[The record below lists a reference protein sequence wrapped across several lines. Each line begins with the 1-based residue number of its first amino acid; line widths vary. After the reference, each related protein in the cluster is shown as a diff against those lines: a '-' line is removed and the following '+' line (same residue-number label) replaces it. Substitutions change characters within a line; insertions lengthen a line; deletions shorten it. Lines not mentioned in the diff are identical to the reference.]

1 MRTLI
6 GGAALVA
13 MRSSIGYTG
22 AKPGGEPDAQT
33 TETPLLVQFD
43 KRNRYGAFVHI
54 TNVGVVDIEIE
65 SIRINDRT
73 DCSYPRAPDNVNED
87 ILGITEFLNKH
98 ALRTLKVGDVA
109 SVLIGP
115 CQTFDRATITTDK
128 GTLTFGDR

>member
-13 MRSSIGYTG
+13 MLSSFGYTG
-22 AKPGGEPDAQT
+22 AKPGGEPNAQT

-43 KRNRYGAFVHI
+43 TRTRYGAFVHI

-73 DCSYPRAPDNVNED
+73 ECSYPRAPNNVNEAVLR
-87 ILGITEFLNKH
+87 IPPRAVRCRRRAGIEPGE
-98 ALRTLKVGDVA
+98 ALPPPQD
-109 SVLIGP
+109 
-115 CQTFDRATITTDK
+115 D
-128 GTLTFGDR
+128 